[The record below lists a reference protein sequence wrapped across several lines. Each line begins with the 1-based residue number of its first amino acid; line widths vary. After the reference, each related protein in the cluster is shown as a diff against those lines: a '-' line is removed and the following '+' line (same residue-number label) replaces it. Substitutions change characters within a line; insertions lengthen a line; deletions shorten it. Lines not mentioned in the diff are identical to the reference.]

1 MKSFKKLFTVLLAV
15 AVMLSAF
22 TGCISKVDTVA
33 EVNGEKITEEHYV
46 FKYYLGST
54 IFQILSN
61 VGLER
66 GTETADKYLEETEI
80 EEGKTAIEICK
91 EEALNATVRLFAELE
106 KAKEE
111 GLTITDEDKEKIKA
125 DDDYYIQMVGG
136 EDAFNKHIETLGIT
150 REDYDKM
157 SENFVLSD
165 KLQEKFVSVTDEE
178 VEKAIK
184 DEEYICAKHILFAT
198 VDPSTNAPLTEEEI
212 AQKKLLAE
220 NTLTKIRSGAD
231 FDSLM
236 NELCEDPGLSQSPNG
251 YTFKKGEMV
260 EPFEN
265 AAYALG
271 ENKVSDIVETDFGYH
286 IIKRVPVPDDFKESK
301 KASIQTDKYIKLV
314 DEWVEK
320 YAIKK
325 FEKALNGVDY

>member
-1 MKSFKKLFTVLLAV
+1 MKNLKKLLTVLLA
-15 AVMLSAF
+15 ASLILSAF

-66 GTETADKYLEETEI
+66 GTETADKYLEDTEI
-80 EEGKTAIEICK
+80 EEGKTAIDICK
-91 EEALNATVRLFAELE
+91 EEALNATVRLLAELE
-106 KAKEE
+106 KAKED
-111 GLTITDEDKEKIKA
+111 GLTVTDEDREKIKA
-125 DDDYYIQMVGG
+125 DDAYYIQMVGG
-136 EDAFNKHIETLGIT
+136 EEAFNEHIGKLGIT

-157 SENFVLSD
+157 SENFTLSN
-165 KLQEKFVSVTDEE
+165 KLQEKYVSVSDEE

-184 DEEYICAKHILFAT
+184 DEEYISAKHILFTT
-198 VDPSTNAPLTEEEI
+198 VDPSTNMPLSEEEI
-212 AQKKLLAE
+212 AEKKALAE
-220 NTLTKIRSGAD
+220 STLAKIRSGAD

-236 NELCEDPGLSQSPNG
+236 NELSEDPGLTQSPNG
-251 YTFKKGEMV
+251 YAFKKGEMV

-265 AAYALG
+265 AAYALE
-271 ENKVSDIVETDFGYH
+271 ENKVSDIVESDFGYH
-286 IIKRVPVPDDFKESK
+286 IIKRVPVLDDFKESK
-301 KASIQTDKYIKLV
+301 KATIQTDKYIQLV

-320 YAIKK
+320 YGIKK
-325 FEKALNGVDY
+325 FEKSLKGIDY